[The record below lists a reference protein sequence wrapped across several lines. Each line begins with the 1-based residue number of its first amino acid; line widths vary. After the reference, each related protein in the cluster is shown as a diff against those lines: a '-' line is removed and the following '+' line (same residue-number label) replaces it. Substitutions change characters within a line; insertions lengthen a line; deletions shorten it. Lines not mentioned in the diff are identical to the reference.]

1 VNTPLARYDAAVARW
16 QAARSTF
23 IRAATSGVSDV
34 AAERRWASTFLAAE
48 RSFARTMTPP
58 AWPAASRAVIGGLL
72 HASAT
77 EQRHLLAMSRA
88 PSPGAFTGELG
99 GYSVDTAAENT
110 AVGAVRKTLGG

>member
-1 VNTPLARYDAAVARW
+1 
-16 QAARSTF
+16 
-23 IRAATSGVSDV
+23 
-34 AAERRWASTFLAAE
+34 
-48 RSFARTMTPP
+48 M
-58 AWPAASRAVIGGLL
+58 IGGLL

-110 AVGAVRKTLGG
+110 AVSAVRKTLGG